1 MPLFAA
7 DGINGRHIRD
17 GKIEAE
23 FRNCFQTLADEVVE
37 EEKLAAE
44 HVPFEA
50 RNRNWLPDRHPL
62 RNVLCFPGAL
72 SVSKWEFLC

>member
-1 MPLFAA
+1 MR
-7 DGINGRHIRD
+7 G

-23 FRNCFQTLADEVVE
+23 FRNFFQTLADGVAE

-50 RNRNWLPDRHPL
+50 RNRNWLPGRHPL

-72 SVSKWEFLC
+72 NVSKRELLC

>member
-1 MPLFAA
+1 MR
-7 DGINGRHIRD
+7 G

-23 FRNCFQTLADEVVE
+23 FRNFFQTLADGVAE

-50 RNRNWLPDRHPL
+50 RNRNWLPGRNPL
-62 RNVLCFPGAL
+62 RNVLCFSGAPK
-72 SVSKWEFLC
+72 SAKWELLC